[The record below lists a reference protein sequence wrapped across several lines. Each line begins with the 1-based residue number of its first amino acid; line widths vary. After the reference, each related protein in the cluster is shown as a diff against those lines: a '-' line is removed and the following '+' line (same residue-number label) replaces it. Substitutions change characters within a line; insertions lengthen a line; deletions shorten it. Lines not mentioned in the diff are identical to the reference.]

1 MFDVD
6 AQLVGN
12 ESAHIIGGKDF
23 SHSRCLWTRS
33 QAGDG
38 HDKAP
43 ESVKRLQRTMKSA
56 LQCGSRK
63 SCPPL
68 SDLHGIMQLQNRR
81 SRQATYRAVVADG
94 PHCSAM
100 W

>member
-1 MFDVD
+1 MRFIRHTFDVD
-6 AQLVGN
+6 AKLVGK

-43 ESVKRLQRTMKSA
+43 ESVKHLQRTMKSA
-56 LQCGSRK
+56 PQCGSGK
-63 SCPPL
+63 SCPHTVRPTRCYA
-68 SDLHGIMQLQNRR
+68 STNRR
-81 SRQATYRAVVADG
+81 SRQATYRAVVAN
-94 PHCSAM
+94 
-100 W
+100 